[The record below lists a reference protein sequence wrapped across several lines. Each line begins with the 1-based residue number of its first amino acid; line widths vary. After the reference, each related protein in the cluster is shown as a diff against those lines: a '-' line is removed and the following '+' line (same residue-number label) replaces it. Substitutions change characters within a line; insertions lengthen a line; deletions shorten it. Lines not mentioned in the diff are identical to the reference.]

1 MLIVTYDVCTS
12 PLLRSLKKS
21 LTCSAVKCIIKP
33 LLMLK
38 PQSIK
43 ELNTIPKCC
52 NMLFFSKIKVLQI
65 YTKLH

>member
-1 MLIVTYDVCTS
+1 MIVTYDVCTS

-21 LTCSAVKCIIKP
+21 FTCSAVKCTIKP

-38 PQSIK
+38 LQSIK

-52 NMLFFSKIKVLQI
+52 NILFFSKIKVLKC
-65 YTKLH
+65 YTK